1 MNYTIGDLIRLYVTF
16 QDTAGAFIDPTSL
29 VLRIKLPDS
38 TVTEWTYPGDITQT
52 TTGKFQY
59 DFLSTTAGTHKYR
72 WEGTGTAQGAVEG
85 SFKVAESAFV

>member
-38 TVTEWTYPGDITQT
+38 TVIELTYPGDITQT

-59 DFLSTTAGTHKYR
+59 DFLSTAAGTHRYR

-85 SFKVAESAFV
+85 SFKVAESAFI

>member
-52 TTGKFQY
+52 T
-59 DFLSTTAGTHKYR
+59 
-72 WEGTGTAQGAVEG
+72 
-85 SFKVAESAFV
+85 